1 MLPGS
6 LVGALVTH
14 LTLRR
19 PGRRETLAAPNGHTL
34 DDFTETAMSPIL
46 FVLVPILLLA
56 VWLPGWWV
64 RRTLQR
70 YSEPADR
77 YYGSGAMLAR
87 LLLDKH
93 GLTHIPVEQSD
104 TGDHYDLEVRA
115 VRLSPHTYQQRSL
128 TAITVA
134 AHEVGHALQHAE
146 GYAPLALR
154 ERLVRLAI
162 KGQRVGAMM
171 MVAVPVIT
179 LITRHPA
186 PGLFFVL
193 AGLLSMGLAAVVH
206 LVTLPTEFD
215 ASFRRAL
222 PMLERGGYLHPSDQ
236 PHARKI
242 LEAAALTYVGQS
254 LMALLNIAAWLR
266 FLRR

>member
-1 MLPGS
+1 MTPL
-6 LVGALVTH
+6 
-14 LTLRR
+14 
-19 PGRRETLAAPNGHTL
+19 
-34 DDFTETAMSPIL
+34 L

-56 VWLPGWWV
+56 AWLPGWWV
-64 RRTLQR
+64 RRTFRR

-93 GLTHIPVEQSD
+93 GLEHVKVEPTE
-104 TGDHYDLEVRA
+104 TGDHYDPQARA
-115 VRLSPHTYQQRSL
+115 VRLSQHNYNERSL

-154 ERLVRLAI
+154 ERLVRVAI
-162 KGQRVGAMM
+162 TGQRLGAMM
-171 MVAVPVIT
+171 MFAVPLIT
-179 LITRHPA
+179 VITRHPA
-186 PGLFFVL
+186 PGLFFVV

-222 PMLERGGYLHPSDQ
+222 PILERGGYLHPSDH